1 MFSAHILRRFHRAF
15 NRNRSRRVPS
25 NNEHPSPPSTLRIV
39 YLRTVHSL
47 SRFFFR
53 IAPIALAPLLLAPGS
68 SAQSLPDAPS
78 ALLATALPHN
88 FPTPSASESTLI
100 TAPITAPEPYSSSV
114 TDATLAADPNLDLY
128 ADQTTP
134 QTASGSSTTTATPS
148 DKPHRNITANT
159 GTQPHRILGLMP
171 NYRSVSAGEIPPPPG
186 FKQSFKIA
194 TRQAF
199 DYSSFVFLGIT
210 TASAYWQGSHPSLN
224 TYNGG
229 DAVFW
234 AYLWRGFLDKTD
246 GNYQSAWILP
256 TLLHEDT
263 RYYAMG
269 HGSKWK
275 RLGYAASRV
284 AIARTYEGHATP
296 NLAGLGGKVGSQFV
310 SRTYYPPGSEEFSVL
325 ATKFAY
331 ACARDMGFTVFRE
344 FYPDIAIH
352 ILHRNP

>member
-1 MFSAHILRRFHRAF
+1 
-15 NRNRSRRVPS
+15 
-25 NNEHPSPPSTLRIV
+25 
-39 YLRTVHSL
+39 L
-47 SRFFFR
+47 SRLFTR
-53 IAPIALAPLLLAPGS
+53 IAPFILATFALAAS
-68 SAQSLPDAPS
+68 SPAQLPDAPS
-78 ALLATALPHN
+78 ALITTALPHN
-88 FPTPSASESTLI
+88 FPVPSTSESHLF
-100 TAPITAPEPYSSSV
+100 TASEPYSSSV
-114 TDATLAADPNLDLY
+114 TAATLKANPDLDPY
-128 ADQTTP
+128 QDQ
-134 QTASGSSTTTATPS
+134 QNSSATTPS
-148 DKPHRNITANT
+148 DRSQRKVTTDT

-199 DYSSFVFLGIT
+199 DYSSFVFLGMT
-210 TASAYWQGSHPSLN
+210 TASAYWQDSHPALD

-229 DAVFW
+229 NAPFW
-234 AYLWRGFLDKTD
+234 GYLWRGFLDKTD
-246 GNYQSAWILP
+246 GTYQSAWILP

-275 RLGYAASRV
+275 RLGYAMSRV
-284 AIARTYEGHATP
+284 AVARTYEGHATP
-296 NLAGLGGKVGSQFV
+296 NLAGLGGKVGTQFV
-310 SRTYYPPGSEEFSVL
+310 SRTYYPPGSESFSVL

-331 ACARDMGFTVFRE
+331 SCARDMGFTVFRE

>member
-1 MFSAHILRRFHRAF
+1 M
-15 NRNRSRRVPS
+15 
-25 NNEHPSPPSTLRIV
+25 
-39 YLRTVHSL
+39 
-47 SRFFFR
+47 SRFLVRFA
-53 IAPIALAPLLLAPGS
+53 IGLAPLLLAPVL

-78 ALLATALPHN
+78 ALLATALPRA
-88 FPTPSASESTLI
+88 FPTPSAGESRLF
-100 TAPITAPEPYSSSV
+100 PEREPYSSSV
-114 TDATLAADPNLDLY
+114 TDATLEVDPDLDPY
-128 ADQTTP
+128 QDS
-134 QTASGSSTTTATPS
+134 QTASPATPS
-148 DKPHRNITANT
+148 DKPGPKVSTDT

-171 NYRSVSAGEIPPPPG
+171 NYRSVSSGTIPPPPG
-186 FKQSFKIA
+186 FKQSFVIA

-210 TASAYWQGSHPSLN
+210 TASAYWEDSHPALD
-224 TYNGG
+224 TYHGG

-246 GNYQSAWILP
+246 GTYQAAWLLP

-275 RLGYAASRV
+275 RLGYAMSRV
-284 AIARTYEGHATP
+284 AVARTYGGHNTP
-296 NLAGLGGKVGSQFV
+296 NLAGLGGKVGAQAV
-310 SRTYYPPGSEEFSVL
+310 STTYYPPGSEQFSVL

-331 ACARDMGFTVFRE
+331 SIARDMGFTVFRE

-352 ILHRNP
+352 VLHRNP

>member
-1 MFSAHILRRFHRAF
+1 MYFRASGAHLSATAEGE
-15 NRNRSRRVPS
+15 SRLIT
-25 NNEHPSPPSTLRIV
+25 ESPVHLQTRLARHF
-39 YLRTVHSL
+39 RTVYSL
-47 SRFFFR
+47 SRFFVR
-53 IAPIALAPLLLAPGS
+53 IASVILAPLALSTATP
-68 SAQSLPDAPS
+68 AQSLPDAPS
-78 ALLATALPHN
+78 ALLATTLPHN
-88 FPTPSASESTLI
+88 FPAPSASGSSLFASGET
-100 TAPITAPEPYSSSV
+100 YSSSV
-114 TDATLAADPNLDLY
+114 TDATLEADPDLDPY
-128 ADQTTP
+128 QDPQTT
-134 QTASGSSTTTATPS
+134 SSTTTPS
-148 DKPHRNITANT
+148 DKPTRKITNDT

-199 DYSSFVFLGIT
+199 DYSSFVFLGLT
-210 TASAYWQGSHPSLN
+210 TSSAYWQDSHPSLD

-229 DAVFW
+229 NAVFW

-246 GNYQSAWILP
+246 GTYQSAWILP

-275 RLGYAASRV
+275 RLGYAMSRV
-284 AIARTYEGHATP
+284 AVARTYEGHATP
-296 NLAGLGGKVGSQFV
+296 NLAGLGGKIGSQFV
-310 SRTYYPPGSEEFSVL
+310 SRTYYPPGSESFGVL
-325 ATKFAY
+325 ATKFSY

>member
-1 MFSAHILRRFHRAF
+1 MFRFF
-15 NRNRSRRVPS
+15 
-25 NNEHPSPPSTLRIV
+25 LRI
-39 YLRTVHSL
+39 T
-47 SRFFFR
+47 
-53 IAPIALAPLLLAPGS
+53 PILLVPLALAFPSASLA
-68 SAQSLPDAPS
+68 QLPDAPS

-88 FPTPSASESTLI
+88 FPAPSASDSNFI
-100 TAPITAPEPYSSSV
+100 PAPASYSSSV
-114 TDATLAADPNLDLY
+114 TDASLEADPDLAAYED
-128 ADQTTP
+128 P
-134 QTASGSSTTTATPS
+134 QTASQTSSGPSTTTPS
-148 DKPHRNITANT
+148 DKSQRKITADT

-171 NYRSVSAGEIPPPPG
+171 NYRSVSAGTIPPPPG

-199 DYSSFVFLGIT
+199 DYSSFVFLGMT

-229 DAVFW
+229 DNVFW
-234 AYLWRGFLDKTD
+234 AYLWRGFLDKSD
-246 GNYQSAWILP
+246 GTYQSAWILP

-275 RLGYAASRV
+275 RLGYAMSRV
-284 AIARTYEGHATP
+284 AVARTYEGHATP
-296 NLAGLGGKVGSQFV
+296 NLAGLGGKAGAQAV
-310 SRTYYPPGSEEFSVL
+310 SRTYYPPGSETFGVL
-325 ATKFAY
+325 AKKFSY